1 MGKLSDIGTIKQ
13 ILSKH
18 GFSFSKALGQNFLI
32 NPTVSPKMAEL
43 CGAGKENTGVLEIG
57 PGIGVLTCELAK
69 RAQKV
74 VAVEL
79 DRRLIPILNETL
91 SGFDNVK
98 IINDDIMKVDL
109 KKLLKAE
116 FLGMN
121 VVVCA
126 NLPYY
131 ITSPVLMRLLEEKLE
146 ISAITVMVQK
156 EVAQRLCAGA
166 ENRKTGSISLAVN
179 YYAEPKILFGVKK
192 GSFMPEPKVDS
203 AVVRLN
209 IRKSPPCRVLS
220 EELFFKVIKMAFL
233 QRRKTVINALTGGDA
248 LDVSKPELAE
258 IFERLEI
265 LPTKRA
271 ENLSIKQFA
280 DLANEL
286 YIRGSK

>member
-1 MGKLSDIGTIKQ
+1 MCKLSDISTVKQ
-13 ILSKH
+13 ILAKY
-18 GFSFSKALGQNFLI
+18 GFRFSKALGQNFLI

-43 CGAGKENTGVLEIG
+43 CGAGRENTGVLEIG
-57 PGIGVLTCELAK
+57 PGIGVLTCELTK

-79 DRRLIPILNETL
+79 DRRLIPILHENL
-91 SGFDNVK
+91 SGFNNIK
-98 IINDDIMKVDL
+98 IINDDIMKVAL
-109 KKLLKAE
+109 KKLLKTE
-116 FLGMN
+116 FSGMN

-179 YYAEPKILFGVKK
+179 YYSEPELLFSVKK

-209 IRKSPPCRVLS
+209 VRKNPPCNVLS

-248 LDVSKPELAE
+248 MEVSKPELVE
-258 IFERLEI
+258 IFERLDI

-286 YIRGSK
+286 HIRGHK

>member
-1 MGKLSDIGTIKQ
+1 MCKLSDISTVKQ
-13 ILSKH
+13 ILAKY
-18 GFSFSKALGQNFLI
+18 GFRFSKALGQNFLI

-43 CGAGKENTGVLEIG
+43 CGAGQENTGVLEIG
-57 PGIGVLTCELAK
+57 PGIGVLTCELTK

-79 DRRLIPILNETL
+79 DRRLIPILHENL
-91 SGFDNVK
+91 SGFNNIK
-98 IINDDIMKVDL
+98 IINDDIMKVAL
-109 KKLLKAE
+109 KKLLKTE
-116 FLGMN
+116 FSGMN

-179 YYAEPKILFGVKK
+179 YYSEPELLFSVKK

-209 IRKSPPCRVLS
+209 VRKNPPCNVLS

-233 QRRKTVINALTGGDA
+233 QRRKTLINALTGGDA
-248 LDVSKPELAE
+248 MEVSKPELVE
-258 IFERLEI
+258 IFERLDI
-265 LPTKRA
+265 LLTKRA

-286 YIRGSK
+286 HIRGHK

>member
-1 MGKLSDIGTIKQ
+1 MCKLSDISTVKQ
-13 ILSKH
+13 ILAKY
-18 GFSFSKALGQNFLI
+18 GFRFSKALGQNFLI

-69 RAQKV
+69 RANKV

-79 DRRLIPILNETL
+79 DRRLIPILNENL
-91 SGFDNVK
+91 SGFNNIK

-109 KKLLKAE
+109 KKLLKTE
-116 FLGMN
+116 FSGMN

-179 YYAEPKILFGVKK
+179 YYSEPELLFSVKK

-209 IRKSPPCRVLS
+209 VRKNPPCNVLS

-248 LDVSKPELAE
+248 MEVSKPELVE
-258 IFERLEI
+258 IFERLDI

-286 YIRGSK
+286 HILGHK

>member
-1 MGKLSDIGTIKQ
+1 MCKLSDISTVKQ
-13 ILSKH
+13 ILAKY
-18 GFSFSKALGQNFLI
+18 GFRFSKALGQNFLI

-43 CGAGKENTGVLEIG
+43 CGAGQENTGVLEIG
-57 PGIGVLTCELAK
+57 PGIGVLTCELTK

-79 DRRLIPILNETL
+79 DRRLIPILHENL
-91 SGFDNVK
+91 SGFNNIK
-98 IINDDIMKVDL
+98 IINDDIMKVAL
-109 KKLLKAE
+109 KKLLKTE
-116 FLGMN
+116 FSGMN

-179 YYAEPKILFGVKK
+179 YYSEPELLFSVKK

-209 IRKSPPCRVLS
+209 VRKNPPCNVLS

-248 LDVSKPELAE
+248 MEVSKPELVE
-258 IFERLEI
+258 IFERLDI
-265 LPTKRA
+265 LQTKRA

-286 YIRGSK
+286 HIRGHK

>member
-1 MGKLSDIGTIKQ
+1 MGKLSDIGTIKR
-13 ILSKH
+13 ILARH

-43 CGAGKENTGVLEIG
+43 CGAGQENTGVLEIG

-69 RAQKV
+69 RAPKV

-79 DRRLIPILNETL
+79 DKRLIPILSETL
-91 SGFDNVK
+91 ADFNNVK

-131 ITSPVLMRLLEEKLE
+131 ITSPVLMRLLEERLGLA
-146 ISAITVMVQK
+146 AITVMVQK

-166 ENRKTGSISLAVN
+166 ESRKTGSISLAVN
-179 YYAEPKILFGVKK
+179 YYAESELLFGVKK

-203 AVVRLN
+203 AVVKLN
-209 IRKSPPCRVLS
+209 VRKSPPCKVLS
-220 EELFFKVIKMAFL
+220 EELFFKVIKMVFL
-233 QRRKTVINALTGGDA
+233 QRRKTVINALSGGNA
-248 LDVSKPELAE
+248 IAMPKHELME
-258 IFERLEI
+258 IFEQLGI

-280 DLANEL
+280 DLSNEL
-286 YIRGSK
+286 HLRGLK

>member
-1 MGKLSDIGTIKQ
+1 MCKLSDISTVKQ
-13 ILSKH
+13 ILAKY
-18 GFSFSKALGQNFLI
+18 GFRFSKALGQNFLI

-179 YYAEPKILFGVKK
+179 YYAEPEILFGVKK

-209 IRKSPPCRVLS
+209 IRKSPPCKVLS

-233 QRRKTVINALTGGDA
+233 QRRKTLINALTGGDA
-248 LDVSKPELAE
+248 MEVSKPELVE
-258 IFERLEI
+258 IFERLDI
-265 LPTKRA
+265 LLTKRA

-286 YIRGSK
+286 HIRGH

>member
-1 MGKLSDIGTIKQ
+1 MCKLSDISTVKQ
-13 ILSKH
+13 ILAKY
-18 GFSFSKALGQNFLI
+18 GFRFSKALGQNFLI

-43 CGAGKENTGVLEIG
+43 CGAGQENTGVLEIG
-57 PGIGVLTCELAK
+57 PGIGVLTCELTK

-79 DRRLIPILNETL
+79 DSRLIPILNENL
-91 SGFDNVK
+91 SGFNNIK

-109 KKLLKAE
+109 KKLLKTE
-116 FLGMN
+116 FSGMN

-179 YYAEPKILFGVKK
+179 YYSEPELLFSVKK
-192 GSFMPEPKVDS
+192 RSFMPEPKVDS

-209 IRKSPPCRVLS
+209 VRKSPPCNVLS

-248 LDVSKPELAE
+248 MEVSKPELVE
-258 IFERLEI
+258 IFERLDI

-286 YIRGSK
+286 HICGHK